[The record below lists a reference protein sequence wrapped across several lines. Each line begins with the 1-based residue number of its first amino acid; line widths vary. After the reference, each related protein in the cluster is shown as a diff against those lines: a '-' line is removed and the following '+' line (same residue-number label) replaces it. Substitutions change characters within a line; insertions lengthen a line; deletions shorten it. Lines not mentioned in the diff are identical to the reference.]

1 MKGKL
6 AYIQFLN
13 GQNEVDPGY
22 GVEAPNRPDNSL
34 PPGAAQLPVFP
45 FDPTLPDQSLPGSQ
59 PGPDNSLPGQ
69 GGRPDQGLPPT
80 GGHPSQPIY
89 TPIRPGARFV
99 VKYLACKGLI
109 LVPDNSLPGSGAHPD
124 QGLPGAGGHPSQGLP
139 GSQPRPDQGLP
150 GQPGHPSQGLPPTA
164 QPKK

>member
-1 MKGKL
+1 MGQL

-13 GQNEVDPGY
+13 GQGGQVDPGY
-22 GVEAPNRPDNSL
+22 GVEAPGRPDNSL

-45 FDPTLPDQSLPGSQ
+45 FDPTI
-59 PGPDNSLPGQ
+59 DNSLPGAQPGPDQGLPGQ
-69 GGRPDQGLPPT
+69 GGHPSQGLPPT

-99 VKYLACKGLI
+99 VKYLYCKGLI

-124 QGLPGAGGHPSQGLP
+124 QGLPGMPPHPSQGLP

-150 GQPGHPSQGLPPTA
+150 GGAPGHPSQGLPGTP